1 MQYTKTLLA
10 AFVLFAGSGLLAQ
23 TDRANLTGTV
33 TDQSGAIV
41 PGATVAAIH
50 VATNATRTATTNTE
64 GGYVIPQL
72 IVGEYRLKTEA
83 AGFKTS
89 VNSGITLTPGATVRA
104 DISLQIG
111 QIAESIQV
119 SGQATLLQTDSAR
132 VNTAVTPKF
141 VEDLP
146 LVVGG
151 QLRSP
156 LDLVSIVPEAKGGGN
171 ITVAG
176 GQEGGWDMTIDGISA
191 TPAAPFEQRLWT
203 MVNSPSIDAIQEFAV
218 DTNGFK
224 AEFGHAGG
232 GAFAFVSKSGTNQF
246 HGNLY
251 EFLRNDFLDASGF
264 FDNANNKRKPVL
276 KQNDFG
282 GTVGGPVWIPK
293 IYDGRNKS
301 CLFL

>member
-1 MQYTKTLLA
+1 MLNAKKALA
-10 AFVLFAGSGLLAQ
+10 LFALGFALLAQ

-33 TDQSGAIV
+33 TDQSGATV
-41 PGATVAAIH
+41 PGATVTATH
-50 VATNATRTATTNTE
+50 VDTNASRTAKVNSE
-64 GGYVIPQL
+64 GEFVIPQL
-72 IVGEYRLKTEA
+72 IVGQYRLKTEA
-83 AGFKTS
+83 PGFKIS
-89 VNSGITLTPGATVRA
+89 VTTGISLTPGATVRA
-104 DISLQIG
+104 DISLQLG
-111 QIAESIQV
+111 QVTDSVQV
-119 SGQATLLQTDSAR
+119 TSQATLLQTDSAR

-176 GQEGGWDMTIDGISA
+176 GQEGGWDLTIDGISA

-203 MVNSPSIDAIQEFAV
+203 MVNSPSVDAIQEFAV

-232 GAFAFVSKSGTNQF
+232 GSFAFVSKSGTNQF

-251 EFLRNDFLDASGF
+251 EFLRNDYLDAASF
-264 FDNANNKRKPVL
+264 FDNMDAVIN
-276 KQNDFG
+276 
-282 GTVGGPVWIPK
+282 GTDSTVAVTSRMP
-293 IYDGRNKS
+293 
-301 CLFL
+301 